1 MEYVIGI
8 RTLMVFV
15 IACVIIGL
23 SHGAAVIAEEQEEE
37 TEGKTF
43 SHLKKNN
50 QRKNTIHRTPN
61 LSSDPVYVLSS
72 WDVTNY
78 NYEGGKKWL
87 INRAVFTI
95 IYIFR

>member
-15 IACVIIGL
+15 IVCVIIGL

-43 SHLKKNN
+43 SRLKKKPQKCSPQNS
-50 QRKNTIHRTPN
+50 QH
-61 LSSDPVYVLSS
+61 V
-72 WDVTNY
+72 
-78 NYEGGKKWL
+78 
-87 INRAVFTI
+87 
-95 IYIFR
+95 